1 MNKAFQD
8 MAERMVTLIRVMYI
22 YLDEFENKRE
32 CPFFSELKG
41 MTMALETM
49 GIDYELEY
57 NDEIKIS
64 AVIVNGYKAIV

>member
-1 MNKAFQD
+1 

-41 MTMALETM
+41 MTMALDTM